1 MKNKENPEKH
11 RMNWQKRKQ
20 KEEQREGSICRWQE
34 EGMVKIYYEE
44 ALRTKQDKAES
55 GKDGKDVAD
64 TLPQPEAE
72 SDEDGKDVADT
83 LSQPNAEDM
92 EDDIVESPNEKSR
105 IEMEEVKEQRTE
117 YGTRQRRSNTE
128 K

>member
-44 ALRTKQDKAES
+44 ALRTKQ
-55 GKDGKDVAD
+55 GK
-64 TLPQPEAE
+64 AE

-83 LSQPNAEDM
+83 LPQPDAEDM

-117 YGTRQRRSNTE
+117 YGTRQRRSNTG

>member
-1 MKNKENPEKH
+1 
-11 RMNWQKRKQ
+11 
-20 KEEQREGSICRWQE
+20 
-34 EGMVKIYYEE
+34 MVKVYYEE
-44 ALRTKQDKAES
+44 ALRTKQEKAES

-92 EDDIVESPNEKSR
+92 EEDIVESPNEKSR
-105 IEMEEVKEQRTE
+105 IGMEEVKEQRTE